1 MTFLVLDDTMD
12 ELEIVQFFWF
22 TISYNSRGPYEN
34 LMNFAI
40 HQRENVNILI
50 IINNI
55 NNKVGEYML
64 TLDLKQTQAQV
75 FRQEMQWPSSNRS
88 SKAKI

>member
-1 MTFLVLDDTMD
+1 
-12 ELEIVQFFWF
+12 
-22 TISYNSRGPYEN
+22 
-34 LMNFAI
+34 MNFAI

-75 FRQEMQWPSSNRS
+75 LDKKCNGLPQTEVVKLKFDAVTNKFTTLIVVARDEDVRS
-88 SKAKI
+88 